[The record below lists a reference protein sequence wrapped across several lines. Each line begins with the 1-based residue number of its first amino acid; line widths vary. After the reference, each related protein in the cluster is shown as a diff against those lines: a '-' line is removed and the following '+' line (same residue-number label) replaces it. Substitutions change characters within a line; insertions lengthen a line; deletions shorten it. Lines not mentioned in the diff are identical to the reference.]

1 MPSFCNDPREAGGV
15 NGKANGRSISPASPI
30 RAVLHI
36 YGRFSEKSRTEKK
49 AFLASL
55 IGFPIVVGILSG
67 ALFLVTTADYDS
79 RGVERVED
87 VELDGRTH
95 EVYEFRMP
103 GRFENDFPVEKTWNI
118 EIDDDRRFYS
128 DSDYGFAIDEAG
140 TTWDFYR
147 QDGNVDEEYYIQAE
161 DNILR
166 LALRNP
172 ADEPK
177 MISYSFVPENVF
189 LGMEWVPYAVWPLC
203 TVAAFMWGKA
213 NNRNEFK
220 QGAVISGGIIS
231 FPNVFMLFEMFDEV
245 LGQVINRIL

>member
-49 AFLASL
+49 AFLTSL

-103 GRFENDFPVEKTWNI
+103 GRFENDFPVEKLSLI
-118 EIDDDRRFYS
+118 HI
-128 DSDYGFAIDEAG
+128 
-140 TTWDFYR
+140 
-147 QDGNVDEEYYIQAE
+147 
-161 DNILR
+161 
-166 LALRNP
+166 
-172 ADEPK
+172 
-177 MISYSFVPENVF
+177 
-189 LGMEWVPYAVWPLC
+189 
-203 TVAAFMWGKA
+203 
-213 NNRNEFK
+213 
-220 QGAVISGGIIS
+220 
-231 FPNVFMLFEMFDEV
+231 
-245 LGQVINRIL
+245 

>member
-1 MPSFCNDPREAGGV
+1 MEGPPDQRRWKTVLPGSRGFDAVVLQNDPREAGGV

-67 ALFLVTTADYDS
+67 ALFLVTTAGYDS

-103 GRFENDFPVEKTWNI
+103 GRFENDFPV
-118 EIDDDRRFYS
+118 
-128 DSDYGFAIDEAG
+128 DSTKSSGFL
-140 TTWDFYR
+140 Y
-147 QDGNVDEEYYIQAE
+147 
-161 DNILR
+161 
-166 LALRNP
+166 
-172 ADEPK
+172 
-177 MISYSFVPENVF
+177 
-189 LGMEWVPYAVWPLC
+189 C
-203 TVAAFMWGKA
+203 
-213 NNRNEFK
+213 
-220 QGAVISGGIIS
+220 
-231 FPNVFMLFEMFDEV
+231 
-245 LGQVINRIL
+245 RILQTPST